1 MASLR
6 LTNIKALSVN
16 TYRKVWQ
23 GENALYAEI
32 YGCARP
38 LHRSRSGKWYYK
50 VGVQRVYV
58 KFRVKAWSRAA
69 TN

>member
-1 MASLR
+1 MAGAT
-6 LTNIKALSVN
+6 LTNIKALTVN
-16 TYRKVWQ
+16 TYRRVWH
-23 GENALYAEI
+23 GEDGLYAEI

-38 LHRSRSGKWYYK
+38 LHRSPVSGKWYYK

-69 TN
+69 H